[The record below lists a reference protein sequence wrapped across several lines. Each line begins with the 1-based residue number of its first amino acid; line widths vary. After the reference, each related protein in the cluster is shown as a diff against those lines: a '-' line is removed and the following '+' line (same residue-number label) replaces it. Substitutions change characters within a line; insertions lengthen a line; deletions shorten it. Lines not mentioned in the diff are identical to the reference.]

1 MRKMDKKERRLLRE
15 LTKEAERRHNIRPF
29 RTSRIIGESERPDKN
44 KQAKAIAKRARN
56 R

>member
-1 MRKMDKKERRLLRE
+1 MSKKERRLLRE
-15 LTKEAERRHNIRPF
+15 LTKEAERRHNSRPF
-29 RTSRIIGESERPDKN
+29 RTASRIIDGSERPDKN